1 MQSTGIRRLR
11 GVCSSDFT
19 IEDSSPHTTTPSMT
33 STYFS
38 KALIGLG
45 GFVLLLAPVTRCM
58 MTKLEPDFLMV
69 GQGDARRP
77 IAFLQQESESQQPG
91 VLWFPGFKSEMM
103 STKADA
109 LADWAQSNGR
119 AYTRFDYSG
128 HGKSGGRFEDG
139 TISRW
144 LEEATAIFHK
154 KAIGKQILVGSS
166 MGGYI
171 ALLLL
176 RNLIREDPES
186 AACIHALVLI
196 APAWDMTEEIL
207 WKNFADDVRRSIL
220 IDGCWLRPSIYDDG
234 SYPISLSLIQDGRK
248 HLLLTQE
255 GSWNPGRPVRILHGC
270 LDPDVPLA
278 HSERLLSSVLARE
291 SDVILTKVP
300 DGDHRLSR
308 KHDLALLLDTIQN
321 VSIL

>member
-1 MQSTGIRRLR
+1 
-11 GVCSSDFT
+11 
-19 IEDSSPHTTTPSMT
+19 
-33 STYFS
+33 
-38 KALIGLG
+38 
-45 GFVLLLAPVTRCM
+45 
-58 MTKLEPDFLMV
+58 
-69 GQGDARRP
+69 
-77 IAFLQQESESQQPG
+77 
-91 VLWFPGFKSEMM
+91 MM

-119 AYTRFDYSG
+119 AYIRFDYSG

-144 LEEATAIFHK
+144 LEEATAIFYK
-154 KAIGKQILVGSS
+154 KARGKQILVGSS

-176 RNLIREDPES
+176 RNLMREDPES

-196 APAWDMTEEIL
+196 APAWDMTEEIM
-207 WKNFADDVRRSIL
+207 WKNFSDDVRRSIL

-234 SYPISLSLIQDGRK
+234 PYPITLSLIRDGRK

-270 LDPDVPLA
+270 LDPDVPLSQ
-278 HSERLLSSVLARE
+278 SERLLSSVFDRE

-300 DGDHRLSR
+300 DGYHRLTR
-308 KHDLALLLDTIQN
+308 KQDLAVLLDIIQN
-321 VSIL
+321 VSTFF